1 MLAEAI
7 SGSEEQFAE
16 LMNETAKK
24 LGLTHSHFMNAT
36 GWPDPEHHMS
46 VRDIATLAARII
58 HDFPQ
63 YYHYNSEKTFKY
75 NNIEQGNRNPLVQK
89 GTADGLK
96 TGHTEA
102 GGYGLVASA

>member
-1 MLAEAI
+1 
-7 SGSEEQFAE
+7 
-16 LMNETAKK
+16 
-24 LGLTHSHFMNAT
+24 
-36 GWPDPEHHMS
+36 MS
-46 VRDIATLAARII
+46 CRDIATLAWRII

-63 YYHYNSEKTFKY
+63 YYHYDSEKTFKY

-102 GGYGLVASA
+102 GGYGLVASACATGGG